1 MFVGSAEVR
10 LSHTVEEGIRR
21 SMKEEKNPL
30 QCKIMHM

>member
-21 SMKEEKNPL
+21 SMKEEKKPSP
-30 QCKIMHM
+30 M